1 MIWLNSVL
9 IIFNILIAV
18 HCFFAWREVWGL
30 QGGFG
35 KGCWSDEYGGYLYQ
49 ARESRRTS
57 TLFLIL
63 FSTLNFFTIFG
74 G

>member
-9 IIFNILIAV
+9 IIFNILIAN

-35 KGCWSDEYGGYLYQ
+35 KGGGS
-49 ARESRRTS
+49 EE
-57 TLFLIL
+57 
-63 FSTLNFFTIFG
+63 
-74 G
+74 